1 MIDLDKIINK
11 KNMLKSVIYRL
22 YAFIITFVVAFI
34 VTGNIEL
41 SATIGVI
48 ENTFKILTYYWFDIL
63 WDKFTKTKYRTSL
76 IWLTGLSGSGKT
88 TIAKAMLAK
97 LQSEGHS
104 AMILDGDEIRDIFK
118 NNGFDKEARIKHNQD
133 VGKMAVYLQSQGII
147 PIVSLISPYAEARDY
162 VRSISKDFTEIY
174 VNTPLSVCEE
184 RDVKGLYKKV
194 RNGEIKDFTGVHASA
209 PYEVPKNPDISLT
222 TEGFSVDNCV
232 DIVLKHIR
240 K

>member
-1 MIDLDKIINK
+1 MIDFNKIINK
-11 KNMLKSVIYRL
+11 KNMTKSVIYRL
-22 YAFIITFVVAFI
+22 YAFIITFAVAFI

-118 NNGFDKEARIKHNQD
+118 NNGFDKEARVKHNQD

>member
-209 PYEVPKNPDISLT
+209 PYEAPKNPDISLT
-222 TEGFSVDNCV
+222 TEGFSVDDCV
-232 DIVLKHIR
+232 NLVLKHIR